1 MMKKNNLKKIAKNVI
16 DLEILALRKLKNS
29 INNNF
34 NKVVS
39 LIVNCQSKIIFCGVG
54 KSFIIASKIS
64 STLSSV
70 GSPSFAISAS
80 QCTHG
85 DLGSITKKD
94 LLVLISNSGETDELK
109 PVIQYAKRNKIT
121 LVGIVSKKNSI
132 LYKSSDFRLYIP
144 EAKESG
150 HGIVPTSS
158 TTSQLALGDALAIAS
173 MNYKNFGK
181 LDFKKFHPSGNLAT
195 KLKTVE
201 DLMIKGNKI
210 PFVYENSTMKNA
222 LKILS
227 KKNLGVLII
236 RNKIKKT
243 IGVITDGD
251 LKRAIEKN
259 NDIKDIKLKKIMTKN
274 PISIDQNELAAK
286 ALSLMTSNKKIT
298 SLCVYKNKKKNQ
310 TVGLIHIHNIL
321 NANIN

>member
-1 MMKKNNLKKIAKNVI
+1 MRKNNLKKIAKNVI

-29 INNNF
+29 INNDF
-34 NKVVS
+34 NKVVN

-94 LLVLISNSGETDELK
+94 LLILISNSGETDELK

-132 LYKSSDFRLYIP
+132 LYKSSDFKLFIP
-144 EAKESG
+144 EVKESG

-210 PFVYENSTMKNA
+210 PFIDENSTMKNA

-227 KKNLGVLII
+227 KKNLGVLIV

>member
-1 MMKKNNLKKIAKNVI
+1 MRKNNLKKIAKNVI

-29 INNNF
+29 INNDF
-34 NKVVS
+34 NKVVN
-39 LIVNCQSKIIFCGVG
+39 LIVNCQSKIVFCGVG

-132 LYKSSDFRLYIP
+132 LYKSSDFKLFIP
-144 EAKESG
+144 EVKESG

-210 PFVYENSTMKNA
+210 PFIDENSTMKNA

-298 SLCVYKNKKKNQ
+298 TLCVYKKKKKNQ

>member
-1 MMKKNNLKKIAKNVI
+1 MKKNNFKKVAKNVI
-16 DLEILALRKLKNS
+16 DLEIQALRKLRNS
-29 INNNF
+29 INNTF
-34 NKVVS
+34 NKVVN
-39 LIVNCQSKIIFCGVG
+39 LIVNCQSKVIFCGVG

-121 LVGIVSKKNSI
+121 LVGIVSKKNSV
-132 LYKSSDFRLYIP
+132 LYKSSDFKLYIP
-144 EAKESG
+144 EMKESG

-181 LDFKKFHPSGNLAT
+181 LDFKKFHPSGTLAT

-210 PFVYENSTMKNA
+210 PFIDENSSMKNA

-227 KKNLGVLII
+227 KKNLGVLIV
-236 RNKIKKT
+236 RNKNRKT
-243 IGVITDGD
+243 IGVVTDGD
-251 LKRAIEKN
+251 LKRAIAENNEIKN
-259 NDIKDIKLKKIMTKN
+259 IKLKKIMSKN
-274 PISIDQNELAAK
+274 PISINQNELAVK
-286 ALSLMTSNKKIT
+286 ALSLMTSKKKIT
-298 SLCVYKNKKKNQ
+298 SLCVYKNEKKNQ

>member
-1 MMKKNNLKKIAKNVI
+1 MMRKNNLKKIAKNVI

-34 NKVVS
+34 NKVVN

-210 PFVYENSTMKNA
+210 PFIDEDSTMKNA

-227 KKNLGVLII
+227 KKNLGVLIV

-251 LKRAIEKN
+251 LKRAIERN

-274 PISIDQNELAAK
+274 PISIDQNELAVK
-286 ALSLMTSNKKIT
+286 ALSLMTSKKKIT

>member
-1 MMKKNNLKKIAKNVI
+1 MNKNNLKKIAKNVI
-16 DLEILALRKLKNS
+16 DLEIQALRKLRNS
-29 INNNF
+29 INNTF
-34 NKVVS
+34 NKVVN
-39 LIVNCQSKIIFCGVG
+39 LIVNCQSKVIFCGVG

-121 LVGIVSKKNSI
+121 LVGIVSKKNSV
-132 LYKSSDFRLYIP
+132 LYKSSDYKLYIP
-144 EAKESG
+144 EMKESG

-181 LDFKKFHPSGNLAT
+181 LDFKKFHPSGTLAT

-210 PFVYENSTMKNA
+210 PFIDENSSMKNA

-227 KKNLGVLII
+227 KKNLGVLIV
-236 RNKIKKT
+236 RNKNRKT
-243 IGVITDGD
+243 IGIVTDGD
-251 LKRAIEKN
+251 LKRAIAENNEIKN
-259 NDIKDIKLKKIMTKN
+259 IKLKKIMSKN
-274 PISIDQNELAAK
+274 PISINQNELAVK
-286 ALSLMTSNKKIT
+286 ALTLMTSKKKIT
-298 SLCVYKNKKKNQ
+298 SLCVYKNEKKNQ

>member
-1 MMKKNNLKKIAKNVI
+1 MRKNNLKKIAKNVI

-29 INNNF
+29 INNDF
-34 NKVVS
+34 NKVVN
-39 LIVNCQSKIIFCGVG
+39 LIVNCQSKIVFCGVG

-109 PVIQYAKRNKIT
+109 PVIQYAKRNKII

-132 LYKSSDFRLYIP
+132 LYKSSDFKLFIP
-144 EAKESG
+144 EVKESG

-210 PFVYENSTMKNA
+210 PFIDENSTMKNA

>member
-1 MMKKNNLKKIAKNVI
+1 MKKNNLKKIGKNVI

-29 INNNF
+29 INNDF
-34 NKVVS
+34 NKVVN
-39 LIVNCQSKIIFCGVG
+39 LIVNCQSKIVFCGVG

-132 LYKSSDFRLYIP
+132 LYRSSDFKLFIP
-144 EAKESG
+144 EVKESG

-210 PFVYENSTMKNA
+210 PFIDENSTMKNA

>member
-1 MMKKNNLKKIAKNVI
+1 MNKNNLKKIAKNVI
-16 DLEILALRKLKNS
+16 DLEIQALRKLRNS
-29 INNNF
+29 INNTF
-34 NKVVS
+34 NKVVN
-39 LIVNCQSKIIFCGVG
+39 LIVNCQSKVIFCGVG

-94 LLVLISNSGETDELK
+94 LLVVISNSGETDELK

-121 LVGIVSKKNSI
+121 LVGIVSKKNSV
-132 LYKSSDFRLYIP
+132 LYKSSDFKLYIP
-144 EAKESG
+144 EMKESG

-181 LDFKKFHPSGNLAT
+181 LDFKKFHPSGTLAT

-210 PFVYENSTMKNA
+210 PFIDENSSMKNA

-227 KKNLGVLII
+227 KKNLGVLIV
-236 RNKIKKT
+236 RNKNRKT

-251 LKRAIEKN
+251 LKRAIAENNEIKN
-259 NDIKDIKLKKIMTKN
+259 IKLKKIMSKN
-274 PISIDQNELAAK
+274 PISINQNELAVK
-286 ALSLMTSNKKIT
+286 ALSLMTSKKKIT
-298 SLCVYKNKKKNQ
+298 SLCVYKNEKKNQ

>member
-1 MMKKNNLKKIAKNVI
+1 MRKNNLKKIAKNVI

-29 INNNF
+29 INNDF
-34 NKVVS
+34 NRVVN
-39 LIVNCQSKIIFCGVG
+39 LIVNCQSKIVFCGVG

-132 LYKSSDFRLYIP
+132 LYKSADFKLFIP
-144 EAKESG
+144 EVKESG

-173 MNYKNFGK
+173 MNFKNFGK

-201 DLMIKGNKI
+201 DLMIKGSKI
-210 PFVYENSTMKNA
+210 PFIDENSTMKNA
-222 LKILS
+222 LRILS

-251 LKRAIEKN
+251 LKRAIERN

-274 PISIDQNELAAK
+274 PISIDQNELAVK
-286 ALSLMTSNKKIT
+286 ALNLMTSKKKIT
-298 SLCVYKNKKKNQ
+298 SLCVYKNKKKTQ

>member
-1 MMKKNNLKKIAKNVI
+1 MKKNNFKKIAKNVI

-29 INNNF
+29 INNDF
-34 NKVVS
+34 NKVVN
-39 LIVNCQSKIIFCGVG
+39 LIVNCQSKIVFCGVG

-132 LYKSSDFRLYIP
+132 LYKSSDFKLFIP
-144 EAKESG
+144 EVKESG

-173 MNYKNFGK
+173 MNFKNFGK

-201 DLMIKGNKI
+201 DLMIKGSKI
-210 PFVYENSTMKNA
+210 PFIHENSSMKNA

-236 RNKIKKT
+236 RNKTKKT
-243 IGVITDGD
+243 IGIITDGD

-259 NDIKDIKLKKIMTKN
+259 NNIKDIKLKKIMTKN

>member
-1 MMKKNNLKKIAKNVI
+1 MKKNNLKKIAKNVI

-210 PFVYENSTMKNA
+210 PFIDEDSTMKNA

-227 KKNLGVLII
+227 KKNLGVLIV

-251 LKRAIEKN
+251 LKRAIERN

-274 PISIDQNELAAK
+274 PISIDQNELAVK
-286 ALSLMTSNKKIT
+286 ALSLMTSKKKIT

>member
-1 MMKKNNLKKIAKNVI
+1 M
-16 DLEILALRKLKNS
+16 
-29 INNNF
+29 
-34 NKVVS
+34 
-39 LIVNCQSKIIFCGVG
+39 
-54 KSFIIASKIS
+54 
-64 STLSSV
+64 SSV

-94 LLVLISNSGETDELK
+94 LLILISNSGETDELK

-121 LVGIVSKKNSI
+121 LVGIVSKKNSV
-132 LYKSSDFRLYIP
+132 LYKSSDFKLYIP
-144 EAKESG
+144 EMRESG

-210 PFVYENSTMKNA
+210 PFIDENSNMKNA
-222 LKILS
+222 LKTLT
-227 KKNLGVLII
+227 KKNLGVLIV
-236 RNKIKKT
+236 RNRNKKT

-259 NDIKDIKLKKIMTKN
+259 HEIKNINLKKIMTKN
-274 PISIDQNELAAK
+274 PISIDQNELAVE
-286 ALSLMTSNKKIT
+286 ALSLMTSKKKIT
-298 SLCVYKNKKKNQ
+298 SLCVYKNRKKNR

-321 NANIN
+321 NANIS

>member
-1 MMKKNNLKKIAKNVI
+1 MKKNNLKKVAKNVI
-16 DLEILALRKLKNS
+16 DLEIQALRRLKNS
-29 INNNF
+29 INNTF

-39 LIVNCQSKIIFCGVG
+39 LIVNCQSKVIFCGVG

-121 LVGIVSKKNSI
+121 LVGIVSKKNSV
-132 LYKSSDFRLYIP
+132 LYKSSDYKLFIP
-144 EAKESG
+144 EMKESG

-181 LDFKKFHPSGNLAT
+181 LDFKKFHPSGSLAT
-195 KLKTVE
+195 KLRTVE

-210 PFVYENSTMKNA
+210 PFIDENSNMKNA

-227 KKNLGVLII
+227 KKNLGVLIVRN
-236 RNKIKKT
+236 RNKKT
-243 IGVITDGD
+243 TGIITDGD

-259 NDIKDIKLKKIMTKN
+259 NEIKNINLKKIMSKN
-274 PISIDQNELAAK
+274 PISINQNELAVK
-286 ALSLMTSNKKIT
+286 ALSLMTSKKKIT
-298 SLCVYKNKKKNQ
+298 SLCVYKNKKKDQ

-321 NANIN
+321 NANIS

>member
-1 MMKKNNLKKIAKNVI
+1 MNKNNLKKIAKNVI
-16 DLEILALRKLKNS
+16 DLEIQALRKLRNS
-29 INNNF
+29 INNTF
-34 NKVVS
+34 NKVVN
-39 LIVNCQSKIIFCGVG
+39 LIVNCQSKVIFCGVG

-94 LLVLISNSGETDELK
+94 LLILISNSGETDELK
-109 PVIQYAKRNKIT
+109 PVIQYAKRNKIN
-121 LVGIVSKKNSI
+121 LVGIVSKKNSV
-132 LYKSSDFRLYIP
+132 LYRSSNYKLYIP
-144 EAKESG
+144 EMKESG

-210 PFVYENSTMKNA
+210 PFIEENSNMKNA

-227 KKNLGVLII
+227 KKNLGVLIV
-236 RNKIKKT
+236 RNKKKRT
-243 IGVITDGD
+243 TGVITDGD
-251 LKRAIEKN
+251 LKRAIAKN
-259 NDIKDIKLKKIMTKN
+259 TEIKNINLKKIMSKN
-274 PISIDQNELAAK
+274 PISINQNELAVE
-286 ALSLMTSNKKIT
+286 ALSLMTSKKKIT
-298 SLCVYKNKKKNQ
+298 SLCVYKNKNKNK

-321 NANIN
+321 NANIS

>member
-1 MMKKNNLKKIAKNVI
+1 MGKNNLKKIAKNVI

-29 INNNF
+29 INNDF
-34 NKVVS
+34 NKVVN
-39 LIVNCQSKIIFCGVG
+39 LIVNCQSKIVFCGVG

-132 LYKSSDFRLYIP
+132 LYKSSDFKLFIP
-144 EAKESG
+144 EVKESG

-210 PFVYENSTMKNA
+210 PFIDENSTMKNA

>member
-1 MMKKNNLKKIAKNVI
+1 MGKNNLKKIAKNVI

-29 INNNF
+29 INNDF
-34 NKVVS
+34 NKVVN
-39 LIVNCQSKIIFCGVG
+39 LIVNCQSKIVFCGVG

-132 LYKSSDFRLYIP
+132 LYKSSDFKLFIP
-144 EAKESG
+144 EVKESG

-210 PFVYENSTMKNA
+210 PFIDENSTMKNA

-298 SLCVYKNKKKNQ
+298 SLCVYKNKNKNQ

>member
-1 MMKKNNLKKIAKNVI
+1 MNKNNLKKIAKNVI
-16 DLEILALRKLKNS
+16 DLEIQALRKLRNS
-29 INNNF
+29 INNTF
-34 NKVVS
+34 NKVVN
-39 LIVNCQSKIIFCGVG
+39 LIVNCQSKVIFCGVG

-121 LVGIVSKKNSI
+121 LVGIVSKKNSV
-132 LYKSSDFRLYIP
+132 LYKSSDFKLYIP
-144 EAKESG
+144 EMKESG

-181 LDFKKFHPSGNLAT
+181 LDFKKFHPSGTLAT

-210 PFVYENSTMKNA
+210 PFIDENSSMKNA

-227 KKNLGVLII
+227 KKNLGVLIV
-236 RNKIKKT
+236 RNKNRKT
-243 IGVITDGD
+243 IGVVTDGD
-251 LKRAIEKN
+251 LKRAIAENNEIKN
-259 NDIKDIKLKKIMTKN
+259 IKLKKIMSKN
-274 PISIDQNELAAK
+274 PISINQNELAVK
-286 ALSLMTSNKKIT
+286 ALTLMTSKKKIT
-298 SLCVYKNKKKNQ
+298 SLCVYKNEKKNQ

>member
-94 LLVLISNSGETDELK
+94 LLVLISNSGETEELK
-109 PVIQYAKRNKIT
+109 PVIQYAKRNKII

-132 LYKSSDFRLYIP
+132 LYKSSDFKLFIP
-144 EAKESG
+144 EVKESG

-210 PFVYENSTMKNA
+210 PFIDENSTMKNA

-236 RNKIKKT
+236 RNKVKKT

-251 LKRAIEKN
+251 LKRAIERN
-259 NDIKDIKLKKIMTKN
+259 NNFKDIKLKKIMTKN
-274 PISIDQNELAAK
+274 PISIEQNELAAK
-286 ALSLMTSNKKIT
+286 ALSLMTSKKKIT
-298 SLCVYKNKKKNQ
+298 SLCVYKNNKKNK

-321 NANIN
+321 NTNIN

>member
-1 MMKKNNLKKIAKNVI
+1 MGKNNLKKIAKNVI

-29 INNNF
+29 INNDF
-34 NKVVS
+34 NKVVN
-39 LIVNCQSKIIFCGVG
+39 LIVNCQSKIVFCGVG

-132 LYKSSDFRLYIP
+132 LYKSSDFKLFIP
-144 EAKESG
+144 EVKESG

-210 PFVYENSTMKNA
+210 PFIDENSTMKNA

-286 ALSLMTSNKKIT
+286 ALSLMTSNKKVT

>member
-1 MMKKNNLKKIAKNVI
+1 MKKNNLKKIAKNVI
-16 DLEILALRKLKNS
+16 DLEILALKKLKNS

-132 LYKSSDFRLYIP
+132 LYKSSDFKLFIP
-144 EAKESG
+144 EVKESG

-236 RNKIKKT
+236 RNKVKKT

-251 LKRAIEKN
+251 LKRAIERI

-274 PISIDQNELAAK
+274 PISIDQNELAVK
-286 ALSLMTSNKKIT
+286 ALSLMTSKKKIT

>member
-1 MMKKNNLKKIAKNVI
+1 MRKNNLKKIAKNVI

-29 INNNF
+29 INNDF
-34 NKVVS
+34 NKVVN
-39 LIVNCQSKIIFCGVG
+39 LIVNCQSKIVFCGVG

-109 PVIQYAKRNKIT
+109 PVIQYAKRNKII

-132 LYKSSDFRLYIP
+132 LYKSSDFKLFIP
-144 EAKESG
+144 EVKESG

-210 PFVYENSTMKNA
+210 PFIDENSTMKNA
-222 LKILS
+222 LKILT

-251 LKRAIEKN
+251 LKRAIERN

-274 PISIDQNELAAK
+274 PISIDQNELAVK
-286 ALSLMTSNKKIT
+286 ALNLMTSKKKIT
-298 SLCVYKNKKKNQ
+298 SLCVYKNKKKTQ

>member
-1 MMKKNNLKKIAKNVI
+1 MRKNNLKKIAKNVI

-34 NKVVS
+34 NKVVN

-94 LLVLISNSGETDELK
+94 LLVLISNSGETEELK
-109 PVIQYAKRNKIT
+109 PVIQYAKRNKII

-132 LYKSSDFRLYIP
+132 LYKSSDFKLFIP
-144 EAKESG
+144 EVKESG

-210 PFVYENSTMKNA
+210 PFIDENSTMKNA

-236 RNKIKKT
+236 RNKVKKT

-251 LKRAIEKN
+251 LKRAIERN
-259 NDIKDIKLKKIMTKN
+259 NNIKDIKLKKIMTKN
-274 PISIDQNELAAK
+274 PISIEQNELAAK
-286 ALSLMTSNKKIT
+286 ALSLMTSKKKIT
-298 SLCVYKNKKKNQ
+298 SLCVYKNNKKNK

-321 NANIN
+321 NTNIN

>member
-1 MMKKNNLKKIAKNVI
+1 MNKNNLKKIAKNVI
-16 DLEILALRKLKNS
+16 DLEIQALRKLKNS
-29 INNNF
+29 INNTF
-34 NKVVS
+34 NKVVN
-39 LIVNCQSKIIFCGVG
+39 LIVNCQSKVIFCGVG

-94 LLVLISNSGETDELK
+94 LLILISNSGETDELK

-121 LVGIVSKKNSI
+121 LVGIVSKKNSV
-132 LYKSSDFRLYIP
+132 LYKSSDYKLYIP
-144 EAKESG
+144 EMKESG

-181 LDFKKFHPSGNLAT
+181 LDFKKFHPSGTLAT

-210 PFVYENSTMKNA
+210 PFIDENSSMKNA

-227 KKNLGVLII
+227 KKNLGVLIV
-236 RNKIKKT
+236 RNKNRKT
-243 IGVITDGD
+243 IGVVTDGD
-251 LKRAIEKN
+251 LKRAIAENNEIKN
-259 NDIKDIKLKKIMTKN
+259 IKLKKIMSKN
-274 PISIDQNELAAK
+274 PISINQNELAVK
-286 ALSLMTSNKKIT
+286 ALTLMTSKKKIT
-298 SLCVYKNKKKNQ
+298 SLCVYKNEKKNQ